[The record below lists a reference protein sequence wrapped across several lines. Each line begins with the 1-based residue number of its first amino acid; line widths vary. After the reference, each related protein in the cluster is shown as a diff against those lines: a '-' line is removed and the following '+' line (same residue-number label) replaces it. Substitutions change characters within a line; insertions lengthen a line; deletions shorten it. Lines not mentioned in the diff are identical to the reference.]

1 MTVLT
6 GRESCS
12 FFDFVRSVTPFPLLL
27 GCTPMIRS
35 FASPLNLAVCLLV
48 RFKGSREKIFSFGRL
63 TMNEELSRIQS
74 HKRSFEKF
82 AGVATMIDMCWRR
95 GGNGRSYEPSEY
107 GMPVQCPSTEK
118 WEECWEERDSGVF
131 VVQSS
136 LPGVRATQLNAQL
149 KLKLHTCAV
158 AVLRDLGK
166 GPTRDQ
172 RAPRRHH
179 VQSPPGQLIGS
190 PTSRERTPDIRLPS
204 LSRTTLGQRL
214 IT

>member
-95 GGNGRSYEPSEY
+95 GGDGWSYESSEY

-136 LPGVRATQLNAQL
+136 LPGVRATQLNARL
-149 KLKLHTCAV
+149 KLSSAQAPHLRSRRAAGPRERDRQETSE
-158 AVLRDLGK
+158 LRDAI
-166 GPTRDQ
+166 TC
-172 RAPRRHH
+172 
-179 VQSPPGQLIGS
+179 
-190 PTSRERTPDIRLPS
+190 S
-204 LSRTTLGQRL
+204 LHPAS
-214 IT
+214 